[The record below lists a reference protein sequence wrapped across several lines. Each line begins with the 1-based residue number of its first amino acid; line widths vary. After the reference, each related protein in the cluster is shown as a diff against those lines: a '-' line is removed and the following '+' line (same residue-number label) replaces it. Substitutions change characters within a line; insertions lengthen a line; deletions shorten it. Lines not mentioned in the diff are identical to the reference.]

1 MTFVA
6 NEYDPLQELFY
17 VIKKNLCP
25 LGFTG
30 VTHDEYT
37 EVMLAF
43 YEKNEVSPLLGLFCW
58 AYVHYCE

>member
-43 YEKNEVSPLLGLFCW
+43 YEKK
-58 AYVHYCE
+58 